1 MEKWLLALYYFSNF
15 LLFERD
21 FCMTALR
28 TLQQHG
34 LDSQNSVGRPVS
46 QAGLLQTLHFG
57 SRAQEH
63 NPSTVP
69 EPGPLL
75 SGLLSLYMTLAFEN
89 FLFSLRCCC
98 FIWALSF
105 GKRGACISLQGFL
118 MWMRA
123 HMRLR
128 RLSTAHSSSKCV
140 RNCAKRGKFAATL

>member
-1 MEKWLLALYYFSNF
+1 MFMYVHKHTCLCKYVNLICKVFYFFLLITCKGRSEPWKSNYWLLYYFSNF

-98 FIWALSF
+98 FI
-105 GKRGACISLQGFL
+105 
-118 MWMRA
+118 
-123 HMRLR
+123 
-128 RLSTAHSSSKCV
+128 
-140 RNCAKRGKFAATL
+140 